1 MSIHEVAKRAKVSI
15 ATVSRTINGVSTVA
29 PHLSRRVWKVVEE
42 LGYYPNTQARGLVS
56 GRSKIFGLIISE
68 ITNPSSRQLCRD
80 SRTSPSST
88 ITKS

>member
-42 LGYYPNTQARGLVS
+42 LGY
-56 GRSKIFGLIISE
+56 
-68 ITNPSSRQLCRD
+68 
-80 SRTSPSST
+80 
-88 ITKS
+88 